1 MVLQITID
9 IFSGRP
15 NPVLEISGK
24 QAREILERVRPA
36 KPFSRSTM
44 PAPEFRLGYRGLIIQ
59 QKRSTSRGLPSM
71 FRVAGGAIYGPKL
84 AHTIA
89 DPEFERFFAGPKGP
103 AGKIKIVRDFPR
115 M

>member
-1 MVLQITID
+1 MKHEEASADSEEPVMALQITID

-36 KPFSRSTM
+36 KRLSRAAM

-59 QKRSTSRGLPSM
+59 QKGAISRGLPPI
-71 FRVAGGAIYGPKL
+71 FRVAAGAIYGIQRG
-84 AHTIA
+84 ACQ
-89 DPEFERFFAGPKGP
+89 
-103 AGKIKIVRDFPR
+103 
-115 M
+115 

>member
-1 MVLQITID
+1 MALQITID

-36 KPFSRSTM
+36 KRLSRAAM

-59 QKRSTSRGLPSM
+59 QK
-71 FRVAGGAIYGPKL
+71 GAISRCRPSF
-84 AHTIA
+84 AWQPA
-89 DPEFERFFAGPKGP
+89 RFMGSNVAR
-103 AGKIKIVRDFPR
+103 ASRDYANAR
-115 M
+115 ETVAST